1 MSSLK
6 KSRKTR
12 LQRQRPERLALAIA
26 CPTFDLAYARERWR
40 AAQRLLDAEG
50 FALYPESILE
60 AAQLDSPF
68 ASLPQASLYPSL
80 PTLAAVWAGRG

>member
-40 AAQRLLDAEG
+40 AAQ
-50 FALYPESILE
+50 
-60 AAQLDSPF
+60 LDSPF